1 MIEDRREY
9 VDNPWQILKITIK
22 PLAVSRYSGCAL
34 AEALAAMGFTGCY
47 IPSVIGRDDN

>member
-1 MIEDRREY
+1 MIEYRREY

-22 PLAVSRYSGCAL
+22 PLTVSRYPGCAL
-34 AEALAAMGFTGCY
+34 AQALAAMGFTGFF